1 MVGYHNLS
9 WFMLPVTNFSSG
21 KDFSNQSS
29 VVIDGYRRNAFV
41 GCTAV
46 NQSEWKIKNKVYSE
60 NKMGV
65 ES

>member
-1 MVGYHNLS
+1 
-9 WFMLPVTNFSSG
+9 MLPVTNFSSG

-29 VVIDGYRRNAFV
+29 VVIDGYQRNAFV